1 MFICYLVSD
10 GSKIWASLGLD
21 LDQLVSMCPVIF
33 VYVFNFKYFSGLV
46 SSAPH
51 SHELLHGHELPV
63 DVLRRPTL
71 THRSRRGKYNVII
84 FITPN
89 YFVVINTVV
98 KGVLYFPR
106 CLPKILPDSP
116 LKSTWIA
123 TCGFC
128 IKKLIFA
135 FTENNWV
142 LYYVVYFSQ

>member
-1 MFICYLVSD
+1 MIKWFHTQTQIVLSTLDSEQTSFRFLFISLATCICCLVSV
-10 GSKIWASLGLD
+10 GSKIWALLSLD
-21 LDQLVSMCPVIF
+21 LDQLVSMCPVVF

-71 THRSRRGKYNVII
+71 THRSCRGKYNFII

-89 YFVVINTVV
+89 YFVVINKVV

-106 CLPKILPDSP
+106 CLPKILPDSS
-116 LKSTWIA
+116 LKST
-123 TCGFC
+123 
-128 IKKLIFA
+128 
-135 FTENNWV
+135 
-142 LYYVVYFSQ
+142 